1 MSLFDDVVQKGTR
14 FLAGRTSRRSMLGR
28 LGRTLGGAA
37 VAFPVLPVDRVA
49 KFAAAA
55 TAATDDQTCEYWR
68 YCAFDGFLCSCC
80 GGSAT
85 GCPAGTTASAVS
97 WVGTCRNPL
106 DDKDYLISYNDCCGK
121 SSCGRC
127 TCNTNLGERPAYLMG
142 VHNDINWCM
151 AENKSQIY
159 HCTVAAIVGI
169 SGGTAG

>member
-68 YCAFDGFLCSCC
+68 HCASTGSC
-80 GGSAT
+80 AAAAAAAP
-85 GCPAGTTASAVS
+85 PAA
-97 WVGTCRNPL
+97 
-106 DDKDYLISYNDCCGK
+106 
-121 SSCGRC
+121 
-127 TCNTNLGERPAYLMG
+127 RPG
-142 VHNDINWCM
+142 PPPRR
-151 AENKSQIY
+151 
-159 HCTVAAIVGI
+159 
-169 SGGTAG
+169 